1 MGSLM
6 RTEIVEKR
14 LNSLP
19 DLARQGKRINGL
31 HRLLAC
37 PRIWELA
44 YEAIAP
50 NRGALTPG
58 VTPDNTLDGF
68 SLERM
73 QGIIDRVMGGTYR
86 FTPVRRVYIPKAN
99 GKKRPLGIPNADDKF
114 VQAAVKM
121 VLERVYEPIFSDSS
135 HGFRA
140 SRSCHTALE
149 SIKRPWTGV
158 IWLVDVDVV
167 GFFDN
172 IDHNILLDLL
182 RKRVDDEDFL
192 RLIKGMLAAGYMEDW
207 TWNAT
212 HSGTPQGGVVSP
224 LLANVYLHELDEFM
238 ETLRKQYNCGT
249 ERRLDPRYEC
259 IRKRIKRT
267 RRRVNHLR
275 SQGREPEAKKV
286 LTKLRELSTVQRT
299 LPSQDLFDPGYR
311 RLSYVRYADDFL
323 IGITG
328 PKQDARDVM
337 DKVRSF
343 LKDHLRLGVADEKSG
358 IASAA
363 DGTTFLGYTVR
374 TNTSGRIQRV
384 RSGGRIVS
392 RRDAA
397 RNIQFHV
404 PHAKLEAFT
413 ERQRLGNYHTV
424 RGEAR
429 PELVNSSD
437 LELIVTYNAVM
448 RGLAEYYKL
457 GSNWQR
463 ELSRVQRIW
472 WFSLMK
478 TLARKH
484 KCSLPYVCGTLLD
497 KVHGEHGLW
506 MDKSD
511 GQTFVPVFRMKYIKS
526 GKPSTVAGIDRETDI
541 FYLSGSRTDMVDRL
555 RAKVC
560 EACGD
565 TDAPLQIHHARRL
578 ADTVH
583 LSLAAQTVAARR
595 RKRVALCQPCHV
607 ALHAGTLQRRLD
619 QKANVGAG

>member
-37 PRIWELA
+37 PRIWEMA

-50 NRGALTPG
+50 NQGALTPG
-58 VTPDNTLDGF
+58 ATPGNTLDGF

-73 QGIIDRVMGGTYR
+73 QGIIGRVMSGTYR
-86 FTPVRRVYIPKAN
+86 FAPVRRVYIPKAN
-99 GKKRPLGIPNADDKF
+99 GKQRPLGIPNADDKL
-114 VQAAVKM
+114 VQAAVKL
-121 VLERVYEPIFSDSS
+121 VLEHIYEPVFSDNS
-135 HGFRA
+135 HGFRTG
-140 SRSCHTALE
+140 RSCHTALE
-149 SIKRPWTGV
+149 SIKRPWNGI

-172 IDHNILLDLL
+172 IDHSILLNLL
-182 RKRVDDEDFL
+182 RKRIEDDAFL

-238 ETLRKQYNCGT
+238 ETLQKQYNCGRK
-249 ERRLDPRYEC
+249 RRPNQRYE
-259 IRKRIKRT
+259 RFSERIQLA
-267 RRRVNHLR
+267 RRRVDQLR
-275 SQGREPEAKKV
+275 SQGRVTEADAKIDKI
-286 LTKLRELSTVQRT
+286 RELSAEMRT
-299 LPSQDLFDPGYR
+299 IPSKDLYDPSYR
-311 RLSYVRYADDFL
+311 RLLYVRYADDFL
-323 IGITG
+323 IGIIG
-328 PKQDARDVM
+328 PKQDARNVM
-337 DKVRSF
+337 DKVCSF
-343 LKDHLRLGVADEKSG
+343 LKEQLRLDASGEKSG
-358 IASAA
+358 IANAA
-363 DGTTFLGYTVR
+363 DGTTFLGYTVKTHNSDR
-374 TNTSGRIQRV
+374 TIRV
-384 RSGGRIVS
+384 KAGGRTVS
-392 RRDAA
+392 RRDSA
-397 RNIQFHV
+397 RVIQFHA

-413 ERQRLGNYHTV
+413 EKQHLGNYHTV

-429 PELVNSSD
+429 TELINSSD
-437 LELIVTYNAVM
+437 LEILTTYNAVM

-457 GSNWQR
+457 GTDWR
-463 ELSRVQRIW
+463 HELSRVHCVW

-484 KCSLPYVCGTLLD
+484 KCSVPQVCNTLLSR
-497 KVHGEHGLW
+497 VNGELGLW
-506 MDKSD
+506 METRN
-511 GQTFVPVFRMKYIKS
+511 GQRFVPVFRIAHVKS
-526 GKPSTVAGIDRETDI
+526 EKPNPKAVVDRVTVPTLTKA
-541 FYLSGSRTDMVDRL
+541 RTDMVDRL

-565 TDAPLQIHHARRL
+565 TDVPLQIHHARRL
-578 ADTVH
+578 SDTVH
-583 LSLAAQTVAARR
+583 LSLAAQMVAARR
-595 RKRVALCQPCHV
+595 RKRVVLCQPCHV

-619 QKANVGAG
+619 QKADVGAG